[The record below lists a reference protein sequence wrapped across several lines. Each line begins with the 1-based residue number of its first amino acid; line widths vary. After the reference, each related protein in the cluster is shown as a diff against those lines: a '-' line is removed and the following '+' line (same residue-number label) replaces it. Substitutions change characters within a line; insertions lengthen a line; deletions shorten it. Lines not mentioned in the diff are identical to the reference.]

1 VAGLPAVPAGPVRW
15 TAADAV
21 TVVLGTQLLS
31 LLWAGGGVALAYG
44 SGGGPDPLPVEAL
57 FLLNI
62 GLWVGYGLGPVLVVS
77 RKGTSLRSDLGAR
90 LARFDVPAGLM
101 AGVAAQAALMP
112 ALYWPI
118 RRLIDGDPSASAR
131 DLVGSAQGPFQ
142 VLVLVVA
149 TAVLAPLTE
158 ELFYRGLF
166 LRGLQRRFGPVA
178 AAVVSSAV
186 FAAVHLDALAAPG
199 LFVFG
204 LLSAALALATGRLG
218 PSWAFHVGFN
228 LTTLVMLGLF

>member
-1 VAGLPAVPAGPVRW
+1 MAGLPAVPAGPVRW

-166 LRGLQRRFGPVA
+166 LR
-178 AAVVSSAV
+178 VSSAV
-186 FAAVHLDALAAPG
+186 
-199 LFVFG
+199 
-204 LLSAALALATGRLG
+204 SARWRRLWCRPPCSLPSTSMPWRHRACSCSACCRPPWPWPPAGSGPAG
-218 PSWAFHVGFN
+218 PSTSGS
-228 LTTLVMLGLF
+228 T